1 MDFERP
7 IVLAGDEVIL
17 IFTGVLVCLLGYFI
31 WVKQKLVLLAGYKE
45 RFIKHKKALSGFMG
59 KWLFAIGVITALI
72 PLGVRIFSQQI
83 LWLYA
88 AVILVAA
95 IRIYT
100 KMPYYFRKDDT

>member
-1 MDFERP
+1 MDIERQ
-7 IVLAGDEVIL
+7 IMLTGNEVVQ

-45 RFIKHKKALSGFMG
+45 RFIKEKKELCGFLG
-59 KWLFAIGVITALI
+59 KWLFAAGVLTVLL

-88 AVILVAA
+88 AIILITA
-95 IRIYT
+95 IRIYV
-100 KMPYYFRKDDT
+100 KIPYYMLEKD